1 MSRLTNNWALISA
14 VLACILVGGSLAA
27 MAQSGSVNKQGG
39 QSNSQDTPTAGQD
52 QKTSSQATPG
62 QPTSDQQAS
71 GSQTQVPEEPV
82 RTNTDSY
89 AVSLGTGQIISMSGQ
104 SADTEF
110 VVGKL
115 GKSKTPE
122 LQNQFFYGISAS
134 SVYTNSFAGVG
145 QQDVHSTSVTPY
157 LAILVPT
164 KTGSYVAQYTAV
176 VNPNDTTSGG
186 DPQAYHTAT
195 LKADGAFSR
204 RWSWELT
211 ESGSYGSENA
221 RFQAPLTFEV
231 VQTTPV
237 SDASAAVL
245 LRTKNVS
252 FAEGSARAAYL
263 LSARDAIGFTATH
276 TYTGIEGD
284 PTSPNSTGTHSN
296 SVGAKFDYARTVS
309 PRVALKAY
317 GTADTVLN
325 GPTCNSFGGGVGLSV
340 RVNHAI
346 GFDVQG
352 GPQRN
357 STACGGQQSANFS
370 GNVVGRFRNGDTL
383 YASANRVFT
392 SAYRIDGHW
401 EDNATVGYSKNIK
414 RLNLTT
420 DAGVIRGE
428 LLSGSATQYRGYF
441 ISPRARLS
449 LTKALG
455 ISGGYRTFRGNGG
468 ALVAGN
474 ISFAVVSVDWYPAAI
489 HF

>member
-1 MSRLTNNWALISA
+1 MSRRTNNRALISA
-14 VLACILVGGSLAA
+14 VLACVLVGGALAA
-27 MAQSGSVNKQGG
+27 VAQSGSDNKQGG
-39 QSNSQDTPTAGQD
+39 QSNSQDTTASGQD
-52 QKTSSQATPG
+52 QKTSSQAAPG
-62 QPTSDQQAS
+62 QQTSDQQAS
-71 GSQTQVPEEPV
+71 GSQSQVPEEPV

-115 GKSKTPE
+115 GKTRTPE
-122 LQNQFFYGISAS
+122 FKNQFFYGISAS
-134 SVYTNSFAGVG
+134 SVYINSFAGVG

-186 DPQAYHTAT
+186 DPQAFHTAT

-284 PTSPNSTGTHSN
+284 PASPNSKGTHSN

-325 GPTCNSFGGGVGLSV
+325 GPTCNSFGGGLGVSV

-428 LLSGSATQYRGYF
+428 LSGSQTKYRGYF
-441 ISPRARLS
+441 ISPHARLS

-455 ISGGYRTFRGNGG
+455 ISGGYRNFRGTGG

-474 ISFAVVSVDWYPAAI
+474 ISFAEVSLDWYPAAI